1 MGGHCQQDCPGS
13 DCIYESSVDKAGAT
27 SRGWCGGNNAG
38 IFPPAC
44 RPAAPNAA
52 PSAAPNAAPTDE
64 PTAAPPTDAPTT
76 GPPTDEP
83 TPAPSSATAVPT
95 EGPTPATAAPT
106 GVNGCATCDLVPCG
120 YCQQDCPGSDCI
132 YESSV
137 DKVGAT
143 SR

>member
-1 MGGHCQQDCPGS
+1 MGM
-13 DCIYESSVDKAGAT
+13 
-27 SRGWCGGNNAG
+27 
-38 IFPPAC
+38 
-44 RPAAPNAA
+44 
-52 PSAAPNAAPTDE
+52 
-64 PTAAPPTDAPTT
+64 

-83 TPAPSSATAVPT
+83 TPAPTSATAVPT
-95 EGPTPATAAPT
+95 KGPTPATAAPT

-143 SR
+143 SRGWCGGNNAGIFPPACRSAAPNAAPRDAPTAAPPTDAPTAVPTAEPTAAP